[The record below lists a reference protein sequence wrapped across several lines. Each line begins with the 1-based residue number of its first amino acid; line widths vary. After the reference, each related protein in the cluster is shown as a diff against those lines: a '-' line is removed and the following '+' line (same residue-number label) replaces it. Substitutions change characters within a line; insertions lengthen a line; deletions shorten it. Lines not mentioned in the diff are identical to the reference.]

1 MLLLWKEGG
10 KMEEKAEE
18 LMNAIYLDNS
28 EQKEKIKNT
37 RSAFSKVTAFVLEN
51 MKDSREKSLTLTKLE
66 EACMWAIKG
75 ITREEK

>member
-1 MLLLWKEGG
+1 
-10 KMEEKAEE
+10 MEEKAEE

>member
-1 MLLLWKEGG
+1 MWKEGG